1 MNPAPDDAPPLEA
14 WSALIDTLQEP
25 VFLVDAGSL
34 CVVVANEAVATL
46 LGTQAD
52 TLRGRHVVDLSA
64 TLEDIIFWNE
74 VTEGLAD
81 AILSDTLV
89 RRFDGALIPVTRRV
103 SRMKALAEAGAPKLY
118 VVTLQDR
125 RSQRAGEEELQT
137 RLAELHATL
146 ESTADGILVTDLGG
160 AIRNFNRR
168 FAALW
173 GIPDD
178 LLKQRDDAAIHAWM
192 GRSVVDGELY
202 ARRLRAIENSASLQT
217 SDVFALHDG
226 KMLERISMPQRS
238 HGQPIGRVFSF
249 RDITDKLAA
258 TQRIETLSSTDV
270 LTGLPN
276 REVLADRINLAL
288 DAAQRSDEPFALMA
302 LNLDRF
308 RHINDN
314 LGLRFGDRVLREVTQ
329 RLQSCI
335 RGVDTVSRLGG
346 DEFVLLVHQA
356 DQQAA
361 EATAR
366 RVMDVMAGPFVLD
379 ALHFTVTCSMGV
391 VLCPED
397 GQSMDVLLR
406 RANAAMC
413 RVKEAGRANYR
424 FHQPHQD
431 ADQRS
436 HMQIDHAMRQA
447 LAAGTFRLHYQP
459 QLDLKTGQVISAE
472 ALIRWRDPVLGEVSP
487 AEFIPLAE
495 ESGFIIPIGE
505 WVLTQAVQQAAAWR
519 ANGLAMPVSIN
530 VSALQFQQPG
540 FAGRVADTLKAFNLP
555 PQLLELELT
564 ESILIH
570 DAQDALKRLQAL
582 HALGIRMSIDD
593 FGTGYSSLAYLKRF
607 PIERLKID
615 RSFIKNL
622 PDDRSDRAIV
632 NAIIQFGHALELRV
646 IAEGVETEAQRWC
659 LLQAGCDE
667 FQGFLYAPAMD
678 TKHFVA
684 RLPPGRGKLSS
695 ELALSGGAG
704 PTQSPTGS

>member
-1 MNPAPDDAPPLEA
+1 VNDSADAAPPLDA
-14 WSALIDTLQEP
+14 WSALIDTLLEP
-25 VFLVDAGSL
+25 VYLVDAATRCIL
-34 CVVVANEAVATL
+34 VANESAATL
-46 LGTQAD
+46 LGTEAD
-52 TLRGRHVVDLSA
+52 RLRGQSVMDLSA
-64 TLEDIIFWNE
+64 TVEDIIFWNE
-74 VTEGLAD
+74 ATQGLTD

-89 RRFDGALIPVTRRV
+89 RRLDGALVPVTRRV
-103 SRMKALAEAGAPKLY
+103 GRMKATADAGEPNLY

-125 RSQRAGEEELQT
+125 RAQRATEEELQT

-160 AIRNFNRR
+160 AIRNFNHR
-168 FAALW
+168 FATLW

-192 GRSVVDGELY
+192 AQSVVDGELY
-202 ARRLRAIENSASLQT
+202 ARRLRAIENTASVQT
-217 SDVFALHDG
+217 SDVFALHSG
-226 KMLERISMPQRS
+226 RMLERISMPQRS

-249 RDITDKLAA
+249 RDISDKLAA
-258 TQRIETLSSTDV
+258 TQRIERLSKTDV

-288 DAAQRSDEPFALMA
+288 DAAQHTGEPFALMA

-335 RGVDTVSRLGG
+335 RNVDTVARLGG

-356 DQQAA
+356 DEQAA

-366 RVMDVMAGPFVLD
+366 RVMDVMAAPFVLD
-379 ALHFTVTCSMGV
+379 TLHFTVTCSMGV
-391 VLCPED
+391 VLCPQD
-397 GQSMDVLLR
+397 GHTMDVLMR
-406 RANAAMC
+406 RANAAMG

-424 FHQPHQD
+424 FHQAHQD

-447 LAAGTFRLHYQP
+447 LAGGHFRLHYQP
-459 QLDLKTGQVISAE
+459 QLDLRSGQVIGAE
-472 ALIRWRDPVLGEVSP
+472 ALIRWRDATLGEVSP

-495 ESGFIIPIGE
+495 ESGFIVPIGE

-519 ANGLAMPVSIN
+519 TNGLAMPVSVN
-530 VSALQFQQPG
+530 VSALQFQQPD
-540 FAGRVADTLKAFNLP
+540 FVARVADTLKAYNLP
-555 PQLLELELT
+555 APLLELELT

-570 DAQDALKRLQAL
+570 DAPDALKRL
-582 HALGIRMSIDD
+582 HALRALGVRMSIDD
-593 FGTGYSSLAYLKRF
+593 FGTGYSSLAYLKRL

-615 RSFIKNL
+615 QSFIKNL
-622 PDDRSDRAIV
+622 PDDRSDLAIV
-632 NAIIQFGHALELRV
+632 NAIIQFGHAMQLKV
-646 IAEGVETEAQRWC
+646 IAEGVETEAQRAS
-659 LLQAGCDE
+659 LVDAGCDE

-678 TKHFVA
+678 NKHFVA
-684 RLPPGRGKLSS
+684 SLAPADGTATS
-695 ELALSGGAG
+695 EPAFIGGTASDASGH
-704 PTQSPTGS
+704 

>member
-1 MNPAPDDAPPLEA
+1 VNDPAEDTAPLDA
-14 WSALIDTLQEP
+14 WSALIDTLLEP
-25 VFLVDAGSL
+25 VYLVDAATRRI
-34 CVVVANEAVATL
+34 VVANESAATL
-46 LGTQAD
+46 LGTEAGR
-52 TLRGRHVVDLSA
+52 LRGCSVIDLSA
-64 TLEDIIFWNE
+64 TVEDIIFWNE
-74 VTEGLAD
+74 AAQGLAD
-81 AILSDTLV
+81 TILSDTLV
-89 RRFDGALIPVTRRV
+89 RRFDGALVPVTRRV
-103 SRMKALAEAGAPKLY
+103 GRMKAIADAGEPNLY

-125 RSQRAGEEELQT
+125 RAQRATEEELQT

-160 AIRNFNRR
+160 AIRNFNQR
-168 FAALW
+168 FATLW
-173 GIPDD
+173 SIPDE
-178 LLKQRDDAAIHAWM
+178 LLKQRNDAAIHAWM
-192 GRSVVDGELY
+192 ARSVVDGELY
-202 ARRLRAIENSASLQT
+202 ARRLRAIENTASVQT
-217 SDVFALHDG
+217 SDVFALHSG
-226 KMLERISMPQRS
+226 RMIERISMPQRS

-249 RDITDKLAA
+249 RDISDKLAA
-258 TQRIETLSSTDV
+258 TQRIERLSKTDV

-288 DAAQRSDEPFALMA
+288 DAAQRTGEPFALMA

-335 RGVDTVSRLGG
+335 RDVDTVARLGC

-356 DQQAA
+356 DEQAA

-366 RVMDVMAGPFVLD
+366 RVMDVMAAPFVLD

-391 VLCPED
+391 VLCPDD
-397 GQSMDVLLR
+397 GQTLDVLMR
-406 RANAAMC
+406 RANAAMA

-447 LAAGTFRLHYQP
+447 LAGGHFRLHYQP
-459 QLDLKTGQVISAE
+459 QLDLKSGRVIGAE
-472 ALIRWRDPVLGEVSP
+472 ALIRWRDATLGEVSP

-519 ANGLAMPVSIN
+519 TNGLAMPVSVN
-530 VSALQFQQPG
+530 VSALQFQQPD
-540 FAGRVADTLKAFNLP
+540 FVARVADALKAFNLP
-555 PQLLELELT
+555 AQLLELELT

-570 DAQDALKRLQAL
+570 DAQDALKRL
-582 HALGIRMSIDD
+582 HALRALGVRMSIDD
-593 FGTGYSSLAYLKRF
+593 FGTGYSSLAYLKCL

-622 PDDRSDRAIV
+622 PGDRSDLAIV
-632 NAIIQFGHALELRV
+632 NAIIQFGHAMQLKV
-646 IAEGVETEAQRWC
+646 IAEGVETEVQRAC
-659 LLQAGCDE
+659 LAEAGCDE

-678 TKHFVA
+678 NKHFVA
-684 RLPPGRGKLSS
+684 C
-695 ELALSGGAG
+695 LAPTAGTTPLAPAFNGGTATDASGG
-704 PTQSPTGS
+704 